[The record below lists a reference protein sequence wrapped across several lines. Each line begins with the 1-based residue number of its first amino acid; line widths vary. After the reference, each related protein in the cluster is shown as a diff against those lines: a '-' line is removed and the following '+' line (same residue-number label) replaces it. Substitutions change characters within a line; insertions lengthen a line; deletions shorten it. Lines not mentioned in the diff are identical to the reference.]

1 MNCQIC
7 LSTRIGKMDS
17 KINSKPEFYIYVIE
31 LDKSVLKLKA
41 FRKENPH
48 YIEGK
53 PCVYVGYSSKTP
65 EERFRQHI
73 TGARNKRGPLFSR
86 KVKKYG
92 LRLKPRLYR
101 SHNPMGTQQEAIDM
115 EVEKA
120 RRLRKRGY
128 GVWQK

>member
-1 MNCQIC
+1 MPKY
-7 LSTRIGKMDS
+7 S
-17 KINSKPEFYIYVIE
+17 IYVIE
-31 LDKSVLKLKA
+31 LDKSILKVRA
-41 FRKENPH
+41 FQRENPD

-53 PCVYVGYSSKTP
+53 PCVYVGYSKKTP
-65 EERFRQHI
+65 EERFNEHI

-92 LRLKPRLYR
+92 LRLKPKLYK
-101 SHNPMGTQQEAIDM
+101 SHNPMETKQEAIDM

>member
-1 MNCQIC
+1 MKETKIH
-7 LSTRIGKMDS
+7 S
-17 KINSKPEFYIYVIE
+17 KSEFYIYVIE
-31 LDKSVLKLKA
+31 LDKSILKLKA
-41 FRKENPH
+41 FRKENPD

-73 TGARNKRGPLFSR
+73 NGARNKRGPLFSR
-86 KVKKYG
+86 KAKKYG

-101 SHNPMGTQQEAIDM
+101 SHNPMENKEEAMAM
-115 EVEKA
+115 EVKKA